1 MAVNHLLELILRG
14 EGFATSFSDEGD
26 IGTEVDAPAKD
37 SPENQGRQLVE
48 KAKEKLRE
56 ERAKSANGNLPD
68 FKQRLTPQREGAL
81 KFTRHTYYH

>member
-56 ERAKSANGNLPD
+56 ERRNRRMVISQTSNNVL
-68 FKQRLTPQREGAL
+68 RLKER
-81 KFTRHTYYH
+81 